1 MFFCPIALKNPRF
14 LASFDGNLIIRFKII
29 TTLLIPSAHVPS
41 RLSHDAI
48 VRLPPLDGQVL
59 VKQAS
64 TGYRSYVLSMPVSIP
79 VSVLQRVTQRL
90 CVKASGL
97 GLCQAPQHE
106 TDHSDENPGFF
117 TAGEHFIVFGEPS
130 PCRKPGESAL
140 DNPSMWKHMKA
151 AGTDLLPIDDGILW
165 SPDAS

>member
-1 MFFCPIALKNPRF
+1 MPFKSNLRIVYSSASYTACLLSDEGRRHQDDALC
-14 LASFDGNLIIRFKII
+14 LACLDKI
-29 TTLLIPSAHVPS
+29 S
-41 RLSHDAI
+41 
-48 VRLPPLDGQVL
+48 Q
-59 VKQAS
+59 
-64 TGYRSYVLSMPVSIP
+64 MPQI
-79 VSVLQRVTQRL
+79 TQRL